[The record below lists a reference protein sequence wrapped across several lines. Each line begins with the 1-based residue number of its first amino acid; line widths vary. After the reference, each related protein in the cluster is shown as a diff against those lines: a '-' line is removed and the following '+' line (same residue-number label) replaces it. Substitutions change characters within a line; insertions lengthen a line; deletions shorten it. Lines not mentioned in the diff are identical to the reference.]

1 MRTIVLKTNAMEET
15 VMNAVWAP
23 SLSKAGL
30 GRGPV
35 AVSVEELRER
45 ARREFK
51 RVWTLCALAH

>member
-1 MRTIVLKTNAMEET
+1 
-15 VMNAVWAP
+15 MNAVWAP